1 MIADNLDR
9 VNFGG
14 VAHTDQAGAPSGEE
28 QYTDK
33 GALLNAHS
41 INILSI
47 TCSAEKAD
55 IYGTATENGTGSHLF
70 RIEVTDPDSSSSSDT
85 YWMFLDNYNSGSHS
99 LGGGHVEI
107 HTT

>member
-14 VAHTDQAGAPSGEE
+14 VAHTDQAGAPSGEQ

-33 GALLNAHS
+33 GAFLNVHS
-41 INILSI
+41 IKILAI